1 MKTLLTILTLVLATF
16 SGFAQKADPKSYDD
30 LMIESRRAS
39 TTGLILVTTGPLV
52 AAGGIGTLIYGLV
65 KTEESYNDYYYDANG
80 NYVEIPAEK
89 YTTQIVVGAALSL
102 VGIGMALSSIAFTN
116 KANDLKREA
125 KKLQLKTSADHIII
139 PGFKNNPANTGTRQ
153 YKLSLIVPLGR

>member
-1 MKTLLTILTLVLATF
+1 MKTYLTILTFLLVTF
-16 SGFAQKADPKSYDD
+16 SGVAQNINSKSYDD

-65 KTEESYNDYYYDANG
+65 KTEEASNNYYYDANG
-80 NYVEIPAEK
+80 NYVLMPSEK
-89 YTTQIVVGAALSL
+89 YTTQIVVGATLSL
-102 VGIGMALSSIAFTN
+102 VGIGMALSSIALTN

-125 KKLQLKTSADHIII
+125 KKVQLKTSADRLII
-139 PGFKNNPANTGTRQ
+139 PGFGNNPANTGTTQ
-153 YKLSLIVPLGR
+153 YKLSLVIPLGR